1 MTTRPDRRRLRRVS
15 FGSTSAVIT
24 SIGLV
29 VGFASADTSRATLV
43 GGLLIVGI
51 ADNLTDSLSVH
62 LYQESEGLESG
73 EAFVS
78 TVTNFCAR
86 LLVTATFVTLVVVLP
101 RAWLIPAAIVW
112 GLTVLGTLTVLLA
125 RERGAPVGRELL
137 RHFAIAVLVIGIS
150 RAIGVFV
157 SAHLG

>member
-1 MTTRPDRRRLRRVS
+1 
-15 FGSTSAVIT
+15 
-24 SIGLV
+24 V
-29 VGFASADTSRATLV
+29 VGLASADTSRATLI

-62 LYQESEGLESG
+62 LYQESEGLESR

-86 LLVTATFVTLVVVLP
+86 LIITATFVTLVVVLP
-101 RAWLIPAAIVW
+101 RSWLVPAAIVW
-112 GLTVLGTLTVLLA
+112 GLALLGTLTVLLA
-125 RERGAPVGRELL
+125 RQRHASVGRELL
-137 RHFAIAVLVIGIS
+137 RHFAIAIVVIGIS

-157 SAHLG
+157 SSHLT